1 MNTRKTRTV
10 ILALLG
16 STAMWAQ
23 SLSVPPST
31 AKRGGSGSLL
41 LMLDSPPGKAP
52 VALQW
57 KLVFSENVTVALA
70 DIASGSAAE
79 SAQKALTCSA
89 IAKHA
94 NAGPTSV
101 GPTNVGPTFVCILAG
116 GHRPIPNG
124 PVANVLY
131 RISAG
136 APRLSGKVNVENIIG
151 VAADSRK
158 VEMGNVEGSITV
170 Q

>member
-1 MNTRKTRTV
+1 MNTRKTRAV
-10 ILALLG
+10 MLALLG

-94 NAGPTSV
+94 NV
-101 GPTNVGPTFVCILAG
+101 GPSFVCILAG

-124 PVANVLY
+124 PVANMRY

-136 APRLSGKVNVENIIG
+136 AQRLSGKVNVQNIIG
-151 VAADSRK
+151 VAADFRK
-158 VEMGNVEGSITV
+158 VEMGNVAGSITF